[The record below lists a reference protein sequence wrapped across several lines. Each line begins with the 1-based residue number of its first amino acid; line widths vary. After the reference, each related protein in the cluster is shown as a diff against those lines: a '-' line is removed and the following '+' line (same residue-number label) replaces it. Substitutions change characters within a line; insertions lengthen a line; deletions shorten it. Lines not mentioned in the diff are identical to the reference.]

1 MSNLVDCFISIKR
14 TSFDASLHTFQSI
27 GRTIRTSMK
36 SIRRMNKIKKIFD
49 L

>member
-14 TSFDASLHTFQSI
+14 ASFDNSLHNFQYM